1 MQTVLPTE
9 PEPCVAA
16 EQTMKEIH
24 LSSVTSIPA
33 SRVRVESMQTVQLQ
47 DSELFANVDQ
57 TMLVILSVNVVW
69 NLVQPTHVESML
81 IVPPL
86 EAMLCANVVP
96 TTPETRTPIATL
108 ILAPAI
114 LVVKEHSVR
123 TMGELPC
130 VSVHQST
137 LAIPTSAVD

>member
-1 MQTVLPTE
+1 
-9 PEPCVAA
+9 
-16 EQTMKEIH
+16 
-24 LSSVTSIPA
+24 
-33 SRVRVESMQTVQLQ
+33 VESMQTVQLQ
-47 DSELFANVDQ
+47 DSELFANVDL

-81 IVPPL
+81 IVLLL

-96 TTPETRTPIATL
+96 TTPETRTPTATL

-123 TMGELPC
+123 TMGELLR
-130 VSVHQST
+130 V
-137 LAIPTSAVD
+137 